1 MREPTTTPTFCRIC
15 EAGCGLLATTEGDRV
30 VRLDPDKDHVASQGF
45 ACVKG
50 LKFANLHHS
59 PDRLDHPMKR
69 VGDRWERIGWDQALA
84 EIGAKVR
91 ALRAEHGPD
100 AVAGYLGNPA
110 AFGAFHALAFN
121 AFLEGLGTTQSYSS
135 ASQDLTNK
143 YLVAKRLYGHELLQP
158 IPDLDRTDLVVL
170 IGTNPAISQM
180 SVVQVPRAMA
190 RLEAVVDRGGRVV
203 SLNPRRTETAR
214 AVGEHLFIRPGTDV
228 FFLASFLHVV
238 LAEGGV
244 DHDLV
249 GAHTTGFDDLAAV
262 VADWPPERTE
272 AVTGVA
278 AAELRGL
285 VADYLAADGASLYCS
300 TGVNM
305 GPHGTLAYWLIN
317 VVNAVTGNLDH
328 AGGAL
333 VRTPPLDFQKASKA
347 LGLGVGTARS
357 RVGDFEM
364 ILGTFPA
371 SLLADEITTPGPGQ
385 VRALFVSA
393 GNPVL
398 SVGNGD
404 RLAAALDELE
414 LLVSIDLFRN
424 ETADHAH
431 YVLPACSWLERPD
444 VPLVHAFAGLQ
455 VDPWLQYT
463 EAVVPPAA
471 ERREESWI
479 FARLAEACGVGLG
492 PGWPARGLTWA
503 LGRLRRVPGL
513 GRLAE
518 VSDARLLALVLEVAR
533 HPVRRLRRHPHG
545 VRLPDVAGGEF
556 LGSRVL
562 TDDGRVHLAPADFV
576 TAAAGLGADF
586 EAERTDGG
594 LRLITRRERHSHN
607 TWTHNAEP
615 FVGGD
620 RTTNRLH
627 VGADDAAE
635 AGLTD
640 GGRARV
646 RSKAGEVEVEVA
658 VTDDLMPGVVSLPHG
673 WGHSIAGGL
682 AVARA
687 HAGVNANHLTADGP
701 DGIEALSGMARMTAI
716 PVEVEP
722 A

>member
-1 MREPTTTPTFCRIC
+1 MSQTTTTPTFCRIC

-69 VGDRWERIGWDQALA
+69 VGDRWEQISWDQALA
-84 EIGAKVR
+84 EIGAKVK
-91 ALRAEHGPD
+91 ALRAEHGAD
-100 AVAGYLGNPA
+100 SIAGYLGNPA
-110 AFGAFHALAFN
+110 AFGSFHAVAFN
-121 AFLEGLGTTQSYSS
+121 AFLEGIGTTQSYSS

-190 RLEAVVDRGGRVV
+190 RLKAIVDRGGRVV
-203 SLNPRRTETAR
+203 SVNPRRTETAR
-214 AVGEHLFIRPGTDV
+214 AVGDHLFIRPGTDV

-238 LAEGGV
+238 LSEGAV
-244 DHDLV
+244 DRALV
-249 GAHTTGFDDLAAV
+249 DAHTTGFDALDGV
-262 VADWPPERTE
+262 VADWSPERTE
-272 AVTGVA
+272 AVTGIPA
-278 AAELRGL
+278 ADLRAL
-285 VADYLAADGASLYCS
+285 VADYLTADGASLYCS
-300 TGVNM
+300 TGLNM
-305 GPHGTLAYWLIN
+305 GPHGTLAYWLLN
-317 VVNAVTGNLDH
+317 VINAVTGNLDH

-333 VRTPPLDFQKASKA
+333 VRTPPFDFQKRSKA
-347 LGLGVGTARS
+347 TGLGVSDARS
-357 RVGDFEM
+357 RIGDFEA

-371 SLLADEITTPGPGQ
+371 SLLADEINTPGPGQ
-385 VRALFVSA
+385 VKALFVSA

-398 SVGNGD
+398 SVGNGE

-414 LLVSIDLFRN
+414 LLVCIDLFRN
-424 ETADHAH
+424 ETAEHAH
-431 YVLPACSWLERPD
+431 YVLPSCSWLERPD
-444 VPLVHAFAGLQ
+444 VPFVHAFAGLQ

-463 EAVVPPAA
+463 DAVVQPAA
-471 ERREESWI
+471 ERREEAWI
-479 FARLAEACGVGLG
+479 FARLADACGVGLG
-492 PGWPARGLTWA
+492 QGAAGLLTRA
-503 LGRLRRVPGL
+503 LGRLRGVPLLGGL
-513 GRLAE
+513 FE
-518 VSDARLLALVLEVAR
+518 VSDARLLSLVLEVAR
-533 HPVRRLRRHPHG
+533 HPVRTLRRHPHG

-556 LGSRVL
+556 LGKRVF
-562 TDDGRVHLAPADFV
+562 TEDGKVHLAPPDFV
-576 TAAAGLGADF
+576 AAAAGLEADF
-586 EAERTDGG
+586 EAERTDAG

-627 VGADDAAE
+627 VTAEDAKA

-646 RSKAGEVEVEVA
+646 RSKTGEVEVEVA

-673 WGHSIAGGL
+673 WGHSGAGGL
-682 AVARA
+682 TVARA
-687 HAGVNANHLTADGP
+687 HAGVNANVLTADGP
-701 DGIEALSGMARMTAI
+701 DGIEPLSGMARMTALS
-716 PVEVEP
+716 VEVEP